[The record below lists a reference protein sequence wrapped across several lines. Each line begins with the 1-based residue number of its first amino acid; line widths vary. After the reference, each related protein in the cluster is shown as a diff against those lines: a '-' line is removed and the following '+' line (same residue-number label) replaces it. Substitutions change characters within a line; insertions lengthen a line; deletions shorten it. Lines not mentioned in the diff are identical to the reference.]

1 MHNTPSQNATTNAA
15 RTDERGRVQVNFRL
29 TPEESAEVRE
39 LARRNRLTVSQLIRT
54 ALRFFAT
61 HNPLG

>member
-1 MHNTPSQNATTNAA
+1 MKPTTRQPATEDA
-15 RTDERGRVQVNFRL
+15 RHTDERGRVQCNFRM
-29 TPEESAEVRE
+29 TPEEAAEVRE

-54 ALRFFAT
+54 ALRFFAA

>member
-1 MHNTPSQNATTNAA
+1 MKRPARQTPAEIVH
-15 RTDERGRVQVNFRL
+15 TDERGRVQCNFRM
-29 TPEESAEVRE
+29 TPEEAEEVRA
-39 LARRNRLTVSQLIRT
+39 LAARNRLTVSQLIRT